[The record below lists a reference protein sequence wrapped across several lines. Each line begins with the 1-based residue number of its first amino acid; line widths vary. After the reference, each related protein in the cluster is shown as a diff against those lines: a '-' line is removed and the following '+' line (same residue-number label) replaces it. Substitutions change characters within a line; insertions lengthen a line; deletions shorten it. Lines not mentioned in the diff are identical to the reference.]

1 MKRSAAPFAIVAAL
15 MLPHLGCQFFFPTP
29 IDQEAA
35 EANAVP
41 SPNAIRSYGTA
52 FYPGEV
58 MKAEVYLDS
67 IVVGRGELR
76 ATKAC
81 DAKGIPA
88 VRVDL
93 NAESVGVGKL
103 LKSASISTSS
113 LLELD
118 SGMPIAGWGDT
129 VIGDE
134 QTIVESLFYR
144 SKFQYQL
151 TRATKEKQGKPQF
164 GEVALPIEGVPH
176 DAESVLGYVRNWRP
190 ADGTTG
196 YLYVTSGRYPW
207 RAQLTFVGSETLTTD
222 RGEEKSLRIEGI
234 AQKLSG
240 KNLTP
245 SPTSSPRHFTI
256 WFSDDD
262 RRAPLRILLETAVA
276 KITVELV
283 SYAREE
289 PKDDPSAACEPLF
302 DEKALLD
309 KIAARKKRQ
318 KDAKDARD
326 KSVKPTAPKTAPP
339 LRRAEPGDDDG
350 KDAKDEKDGVD
361 KLLK

>member
-1 MKRSAAPFAIVAAL
+1 
-15 MLPHLGCQFFFPTP
+15 MLPQLGCQFFFPTP
-29 IDQEAA
+29 IEQEAA
-35 EANAVP
+35 EANAAP
-41 SPNAIRSYGTA
+41 TPNAIRSYGTA

-58 MKAEVYLDS
+58 MKAEVYLDA

-81 DAKGIPA
+81 DANGVPA

-103 LKSASISTSS
+103 LKTASISTSS

-144 SKFQYQL
+144 SRFQYQL
-151 TRATKEKQGKPQF
+151 TRTTKEKQGKPQF

-176 DAESVLGYVRNWRP
+176 DAESVLGYVRNWHP
-190 ADGTTG
+190 ANGTTG

-207 RAQLTFVGSETLTTD
+207 RAQLTFVGSETLTRD
-222 RGEEKSLRIEGI
+222 QGDERALRIEGI

-276 KITVELV
+276 KITVELT

-289 PKDDPSAACEPLF
+289 SKDDPSVACEPLF
-302 DEKALLD
+302 DEKALLA
-309 KIAARKKRQ
+309 KVAARKKRQ
-318 KDAKDARD
+318 KDAKEARD
-326 KSVKPTAPKTAPP
+326 RATKSAAPKTTPQ
-339 LRRAEPGDDDG
+339 DDEGKDG
-350 KDAKDEKDGVD
+350 KEDRDGVD

>member
-1 MKRSAAPFAIVAAL
+1 MKSTAAPVVLLAAL
-15 MLPHLGCQFFFPTP
+15 MLPEAGCQFFFPTP
-29 IDQEAA
+29 IEQEAA
-35 EANAVP
+35 EANAAP
-41 SPNAIRSYGTA
+41 APNAVRSYGTA

-58 MKAEVYLDS
+58 MKADVYLDS

-76 ATKAC
+76 AVKAC
-81 DAKGIPA
+81 DAKGVPA
-88 VRVDL
+88 VRVEL
-93 NAESVGVGKL
+93 SAESVGVGKM

-134 QTIVESLFYR
+134 ETVVESLFER

-151 TRATKEKQGKPQF
+151 TRSTKEKTNKPQY
-164 GEVALPIEGVPH
+164 GEVVLPIEGVPH
-176 DAESVLGYVRNWRP
+176 DAESVLGYVRNWHP

-196 YLYVTSGRYPW
+196 YLYVSSGRYPW
-207 RAQLTFVGSETLTTD
+207 RAQLTFVGSETLTTEQ
-222 RGEEKSLRIEGI
+222 GEEKALRIEGV

-240 KNLTP
+240 KNLTS
-245 SPTSSPRHFTI
+245 SPTSAPRHFTL

-276 KITVELV
+276 KITVELT

-289 PKDDPSAACEPLF
+289 PKDDPSLACEPLF
-302 DEKALLD
+302 DEKSLLA
-309 KIAARKKRQ
+309 KVAARKKRQ

-326 KSVKPTAPKTAPP
+326 RSVKPTAPKAAPP
-339 LRRAEPGDDDG
+339 VRRTDHDDESKEG
-350 KDAKDEKDGVD
+350 KEDKDGVD
-361 KLLK
+361 KLLR